1 MPGFDLPE
9 HLFDAYLSEG
19 RPRLGI
25 YDAGMFWNKL
35 FQLGIPYGKW
45 WFYGKIIGKPSENG
59 AFTLSQTYEK
69 RMEKSP
75 LVLDKSTI
83 SMAMFNSYVSV
94 PEGSSSKLT

>member
-1 MPGFDLPE
+1 MHIFLKADLV
-9 HLFDAYLSEG
+9 
-19 RPRLGI
+19 LGI
-25 YDAGMFWNKL
+25 YDAGMFWCKL
-35 FQLGIPYGKW
+35 FQLGIPYVKW
-45 WFYGKIIGKPSENG
+45 GFYGKIIGKPSENG